1 MVWSMVWA
9 IVTCFIS
16 AIIMGFTTGHWETD
30 LKADMPYLSWFMD
43 VTGSVNGGGVFLSII
58 MMGLNVS

>member
-1 MVWSMVWA
+1 
-9 IVTCFIS
+9 
-16 AIIMGFTTGHWETD
+16 MGFTTGHWETD